1 MAHGRRGK
9 SVGQRIGQSIGQRI
23 GQSIGQRIGQCMGQR
38 IGQRMASGDLPAQ
51 VEGVVKE
58 AELRG
63 HCEQVDRAL
72 GQAGVHEGGAHDLEG
87 PG

>member
-1 MAHGRRGK
+1 MGR
-9 SVGQRIGQSIGQRI
+9 RIGQRMGQRMGRRIGQRI
-23 GQSIGQRIGQCMGQR
+23 GQRMGR
-38 IGQRMASGDLPAQ
+38 RMASGDLPAQ

-63 HCEQVDRAL
+63 HSEQVDRAL
-72 GQAGVHEGGAHDLEG
+72 GQAGAHEGGAHDLEG

>member
-1 MAHGRRGK
+1 
-9 SVGQRIGQSIGQRI
+9 
-23 GQSIGQRIGQCMGQR
+23 MGQR
-38 IGQRMASGDLPAQ
+38 MGRRMARGDLPAQ

-63 HCEQVDRAL
+63 HGEQVDRAL
-72 GQAGVHEGGAHDLEG
+72 GQAGAHEGGAHDLEG

>member
-9 SVGQRIGQSIGQRI
+9 SVGQR
-23 GQSIGQRIGQCMGQR
+23 MGQR
-38 IGQRMASGDLPAQ
+38 MGRRMGQRMGQRMARGDLPAE

-63 HCEQVDRAL
+63 HSEQVDRAL

>member
-1 MAHGRRGK
+1 
-9 SVGQRIGQSIGQRI
+9 
-23 GQSIGQRIGQCMGQR
+23 
-38 IGQRMASGDLPAQ
+38 MASGDLPAQ

-72 GQAGVHEGGAHDLEG
+72 GQAGVHEGGAHLVRVRVRVRVRLRLRLRG
-87 PG
+87 LGLGLALALVQG

>member
-9 SVGQRIGQSIGQRI
+9 S
-23 GQSIGQRIGQCMGQR
+23 MGQR
-38 IGQRMASGDLPAQ
+38 MGQRMASGDLPAQ

-63 HCEQVDRAL
+63 HGEQVDRAL
-72 GQAGVHEGGAHDLEG
+72 GQAGAHEGGAHDLEG